1 MPSYLRRIGSSGD
14 LSRSFYWEG
23 GWDFLP
29 GPIDATEFKSAAD
42 YSNKNEWLL
51 THRLVLNLTTL
62 IGF

>member
-1 MPSYLRRIGSSGD
+1 MPLGS

-29 GPIDATEFKSAAD
+29 GPIDAAEFKSSAV
-42 YSNKNEWLL
+42 YRKQNEWMR
-51 THRLVLNLTTL
+51 TQRFVLNLTTL